1 MICKASLRKGHAN
14 KTKVRKRAA
23 QRRMNAVHS
32 RWRDQ
37 HVQSYDGESDFN
49 ENTRHARYD

>member
-1 MICKASLRKGHAN
+1 MISKTSLRKGHAN